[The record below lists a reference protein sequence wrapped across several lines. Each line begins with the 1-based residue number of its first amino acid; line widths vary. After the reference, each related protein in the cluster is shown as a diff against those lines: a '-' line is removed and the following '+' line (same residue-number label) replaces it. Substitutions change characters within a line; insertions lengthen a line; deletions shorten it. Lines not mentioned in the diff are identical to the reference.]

1 MDECSLCKIS
11 ENIIPSFKIYEDEDI
26 VCVLNIFPI
35 NPGHIMIFPRRHVER
50 LEQIDDGTI
59 AKMMVLAKRL
69 IMVLDMLLK
78 PLGYIVMINTYK
90 EYERT
95 RHIYLE
101 IIPRFEEDGVKM
113 FLPRKKMEHADL
125 ENIRRKI
132 LEYLSFKREEK
143 KEEKDKIEEK
153 RDQSK
158 DYNIEEMLRWLRK
171 EI

>member
-26 VCVLNIFPI
+26 VCVLNIFPV
-35 NPGHIMIFPRRHVER
+35 NPGHIMIFPRKHVEKIE
-50 LEQIDDGTI
+50 LVDDGTI
-59 AKMMVLAKRL
+59 AKMIVLAKRL

-78 PLGYIVMINTYK
+78 PLGYIVMINTYR

-95 RHIYLE
+95 KHVYLE

-113 FLPRKKMEHADL
+113 FLPRKKAEYTDL

-132 LEYLSFKREEK
+132 LEYLSFREEK
-143 KEEKDKIEEK
+143 KEEKKEIEAK
-153 RDQSK
+153 KDHGRDY
-158 DYNIEEMLRWLRK
+158 DIEEMLKWLRK

>member
-26 VCVLNIFPI
+26 VCVLNIFPV
-35 NPGHIMIFPRRHVER
+35 NPGHIMIFPRRHVEKIE
-50 LEQIDDGTI
+50 LIDDGTL
-59 AKMMVLAKRL
+59 AKMIVLAKRL
-69 IMVLDMLLK
+69 IVVLDILLK
-78 PLGYIVMINTYK
+78 PIGYLVMINTYK

-113 FLPRKKMEHADL
+113 FLPRRKVEQNDL
-125 ENIRRKI
+125 ENLRRKI
-132 LEYLSFKREEK
+132 LEYLSFKEEK
-143 KEEKDKIEEK
+143 KEEKKEVIEK
-153 RDQSK
+153 K
-158 DYNIEEMLRWLRK
+158 DYNVEEMLKWLRK